1 MDVSIWEFLEM
12 PYNLFT
18 HFSAIFAPFSL
29 IFVSESVGIPF
40 PVKTEPSRF
49 ALETNTQTPK
59 NPLIAKEKV
68 HNIAVVDL
76 IGGDGGMPFM
86 YTTPCTP

>member
-1 MDVSIWEFLEM
+1 MRKFQ
-12 PYNLFT
+12 NLQFIHT
-18 HFSAIFAPFSL
+18 FSAIFAPVSLFS
-29 IFVSESVGIPF
+29 VSKSVGVSF
-40 PVKTEPSRF
+40 TVKTEPSRF

-76 IGGDGGMPFM
+76 IGGDGEI
-86 YTTPCTP
+86 

>member
-1 MDVSIWEFLEM
+1 MRKFQ
-12 PYNLFT
+12 NLQFIHT
-18 HFSAIFAPFSL
+18 FFGHFSPFSPF
-29 IFVSESVGIPF
+29 FVSESVGIPF

-49 ALETNTQTPK
+49 ALKTNTQTPK

-76 IGGDGGMPFM
+76 IGGDGEI
-86 YTTPCTP
+86 